1 MAANEINMK
10 QISEDLKSF
19 LAKEMD
25 NNVKK
30 ITEKIIEKMDTKF
43 DELSTRIEIIDKKA
57 EVAESLA
64 KQNQNSISNLTSES
78 TALQEKIAEQA
89 KKIHE
94 LEVNIEDQI
103 NRNSR
108 DTLVIRGIKKEN
120 QEKTW
125 NNTSH
130 VLSSFLCGLF
140 GWNPN
145 QFLSDIER
153 AHRGDYKNP
162 NSPIYV
168 KFISWKVSQAVLD
181 SIIRANRSRQTNISA
196 SQKYSDKVQK
206 RMNRLLIT
214 RQEFKSDEEKSSW
227 KSYVK
232 YPGVLMVKKPEDRN
246 YSVYMVASD

>member
-1 MAANEINMK
+1 ME
-10 QISEDLKSF
+10 
-19 LAKEMD
+19 
-25 NNVKK
+25 NNAKK

-43 DELSTRIEIIDKKA
+43 DELSTRIETIDRKA
-57 EVAESLA
+57 EAAETLT
-64 KQNQNSISNLTSES
+64 KKNQNNIRDITSES
-78 TALQEKIAEQA
+78 TALQEKLVEQV
-89 KKIHE
+89 KKVCE
-94 LEVNIEDQI
+94 LEESIEDHGK
-103 NRNSR
+103 RNSR
-108 DTLVIRGIKKEN
+108 DTLVIGDIKKEN
-120 QEKTW
+120 QEKKW

-130 VLSSFLCGLF
+130 VLSSSLCGLF

-162 NSPIYV
+162 NSPIYM

-196 SQKYSDKVQK
+196 SQKYSNKVQK

-214 RQEFKSDEEKSSW
+214 RREFKSDEEKSCW

-232 YPGVLMVKKPEDRN
+232 YPGVSMVKKPEDPN
-246 YSVYMVASD
+246 YSVYMVATDQVCCLSCCLLVSSKVLNREIG